1 MQPDPQRSQ
10 RLLSGASSSDYGRD
24 PELLRP
30 IPELTVGPS
39 IRARTHYDYPDIAPS
54 TLPQGDG
61 DRRTPPKEPEP
72 SQQHSEVAL
81 RLGSILLDNLVAQP
95 CIVLRRQCQVH
106 RTAHKYHMTPWTLFP
121 VIARLQQ
128 RQGLITLWK
137 GAPSMFIVRGII
149 VVVETVLTETT
160 PLPRELTSHSSL
172 QQIGQHLLLK
182 SVALAVATPFNCAS
196 LVEVVQCEAAS
207 ERPGL
212 FDCLREGLMRLLPR
226 GGPRRGRLLP
236 LWRLLGPSVAHG
248 LAHHLLASLVRWAAL
263 QLLRMHRHRQ
273 RQQVLLLRRQ
283 AGIAHG
289 PHGDALEVHPESPSF
304 LQEMVASLIGSLVA
318 DVLLFPLET
327 VLHRLYLQGTRT
339 IVDNLDT
346 GCSVTAIISQYQGP
360 VDCFRCI
367 VAEEG
372 AAGLYKGLGALQLQY
387 ALQGALLKLTH
398 MLCQEFCPHM
408 L

>member
-106 RTAHKYHMTPWTLFP
+106 RTALKYHMTPWTLFP

-182 SVALAVATPFNCAS
+182 
-196 LVEVVQCEAAS
+196 
-207 ERPGL
+207 R
-212 FDCLREGLMRLLPR
+212 
-226 GGPRRGRLLP
+226 
-236 LWRLLGPSVAHG
+236 
-248 LAHHLLASLVRWAAL
+248 
-263 QLLRMHRHRQ
+263 
-273 RQQVLLLRRQ
+273 
-283 AGIAHG
+283 
-289 PHGDALEVHPESPSF
+289 
-304 LQEMVASLIGSLVA
+304 
-318 DVLLFPLET
+318 
-327 VLHRLYLQGTRT
+327 
-339 IVDNLDT
+339 
-346 GCSVTAIISQYQGP
+346 
-360 VDCFRCI
+360 
-367 VAEEG
+367 
-372 AAGLYKGLGALQLQY
+372 
-387 ALQGALLKLTH
+387 
-398 MLCQEFCPHM
+398 
-408 L
+408 